1 MDNNT
6 VKHCAS
12 SISCFYGAN
21 LERERRLA
29 GPGNN
34 PALGTWPLPSPGTRV
49 PHHICHIYFLL
60 SFLTSSLFVAF
71 IIKITEF
78 LYAIYI
84 LILYALH
91 NLFEYYNHLNIL
103 YSNSSISKRYF
114 TISFLFW
121 SSRREEWRVSTP
133 PLTTIIFV
141 YVMFHL
147 PLHFF
152 FFFFL
157 LGGEGGDRWGE
168 ASRVQVAA
176 TDLTYTPENSP

>member
-91 NLFEYYNHLNIL
+91 NLFEYYNHLNIATAPFL
-103 YSNSSISKRYF
+103 NVISPYLFYF
-114 TISFLFW
+114 GVRGERSGGWAHRLSQRLFLCMSCFTYPYIS
-121 SSRREEWRVSTP
+121 
-133 PLTTIIFV
+133 
-141 YVMFHL
+141 
-147 PLHFF
+147 